1 MSAPSILLARARL
14 CDELARRCRSGRALR
29 TALGEVPDTG
39 SPALDATLAEVRA
52 AVTAGAPLSAA
63 AELFATEPAAAA
75 GWALATSG
83 AADPA
88 AALGGAAAGL
98 YERHALAEEV
108 RALTAGARWSAVV
121 IALLPLA
128 FGAWAAATD
137 PRVLGVLVREPVGRV
152 CLALGIALD
161 GLGAWWMRRLVRG
174 CR

>member
-1 MSAPSILLARARL
+1 MSAPTRLFAQARL
-14 CDELARRCRSGRALR
+14 CEELARRCRSGRALR
-29 TALGEVPDTG
+29 TAIGELPDTG
-39 SPALDATLAEVRA
+39 SAPIDATLAEVRA
-52 AVTAGAPLSAA
+52 ALAAGAPLSVAEALFA
-63 AELFATEPAAAA
+63 AEPGAAA
-75 GWALATSG
+75 GWALAASG

-137 PRVLGVLVREPVGRV
+137 PRVLGVLAGEPVGQV
-152 CLALGIALD
+152 CLALGVALD
-161 GLGAWWMRRLVRG
+161 ALGAWWMRRLVRG